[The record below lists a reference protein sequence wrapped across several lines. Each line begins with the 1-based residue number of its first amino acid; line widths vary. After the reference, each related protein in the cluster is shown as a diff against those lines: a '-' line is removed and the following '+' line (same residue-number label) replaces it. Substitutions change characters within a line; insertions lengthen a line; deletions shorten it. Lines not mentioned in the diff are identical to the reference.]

1 MHNQTAI
8 LFFYKGKKMK
18 LLSFAIP
25 CYNSKDYMEHCIES
39 ILPGGDDVEIIIVD
53 DGSKDETAAIADRYA
68 AEYPDIVKAVHQENG
83 GHGQAVNTGLKNAT
97 GKYFKVVDSD
107 DWVDLDSYK
116 KILDKLREFEQ
127 EDTQIDMLL
136 ANYVYEK
143 EGARRKKV
151 MRQTGFPRN
160 EIFTW
165 SDIKSI
171 AQQVKRGDGTFYQRI
186 MSALGQNI
194 VSKSDLELKDDQIK
208 FTASTK
214 NSIVPIIAEI
224 NHQ

>member
-116 KILDKLREFEQ
+116 KILDSSGSLSRRTHRLICFLPTMSMRRREQ
-127 EDTQIDMLL
+127 
-136 ANYVYEK
+136 
-143 EGARRKKV
+143 G
-151 MRQTGFPRN
+151 
-160 EIFTW
+160 
-165 SDIKSI
+165 
-171 AQQVKRGDGTFYQRI
+171 VKRSCARP
-186 MSALGQNI
+186 
-194 VSKSDLELKDDQIK
+194 
-208 FTASTK
+208 ASREMRYLPGVT
-214 NSIVPIIAEI
+214 
-224 NHQ
+224 

>member
-83 GHGQAVNTGLKNAT
+83 GHG
-97 GKYFKVVDSD
+97 
-107 DWVDLDSYK
+107 
-116 KILDKLREFEQ
+116 E
-127 EDTQIDMLL
+127 
-136 ANYVYEK
+136 
-143 EGARRKKV
+143 
-151 MRQTGFPRN
+151 
-160 EIFTW
+160 
-165 SDIKSI
+165 
-171 AQQVKRGDGTFYQRI
+171 
-186 MSALGQNI
+186 
-194 VSKSDLELKDDQIK
+194 VSKMPQANISRLL
-208 FTASTK
+208 TAMTGW
-214 NSIVPIIAEI
+214 IW
-224 NHQ
+224 NHTRRYWTS